1 MTRSSSVRCH
11 GEDIQTKVFLSHRID
26 ERAIFIFI
34 NTDHFPTHLKVAI
47 GICRIDNG
55 KCNLGVALHI
65 VIFLAIFGLT
75 EEDIRA
81 IPIEPDRITL
91 WLSLWPNSCN
101 MSQCL
106 RLQKIDVLL
115 MFFMLCGA
123 HPEKAAIVCGGSGQ
137 KCHAPQTGRAQTGQP
152 LLARSRLQRPPVI
165 P

>member
-26 ERAIFIFI
+26 ERAIF
-34 NTDHFPTHLKVAI
+34 
-47 GICRIDNG
+47 
-55 KCNLGVALHI
+55 
-65 VIFLAIFGLT
+65 GLT

-91 WLSLWPNSCN
+91 WRSLWPNSCN